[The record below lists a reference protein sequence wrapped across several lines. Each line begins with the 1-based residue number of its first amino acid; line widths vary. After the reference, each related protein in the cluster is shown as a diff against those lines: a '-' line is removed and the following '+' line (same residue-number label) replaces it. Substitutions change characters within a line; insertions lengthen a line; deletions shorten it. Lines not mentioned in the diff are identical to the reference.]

1 MSTNKPDRLTTA
13 GAHPSGQNI
22 GLPRLVTEIRA
33 RLGPGATPEHV
44 AAEVRASGIR
54 MATDEEVRQVWDE
67 GHLPVE

>member
-1 MSTNKPDRLTTA
+1 VL
-13 GAHPSGQNI
+13 
-22 GLPRLVTEIRA
+22 EIRA
-33 RLGPGATPEHV
+33 RLGPEATPEQV